1 MKFIQVALAVFLAI
15 ASVEVVALPNPGR
28 RLVPIHTSYLPT
40 IELLANDQS

>member
-28 RLVPIHTSYLPT
+28 RLFPTHATYLPAV
-40 IELLANDQS
+40 ESLANDQL